1 MLIVEFIMVIVYPI
15 YFEHFVLLSLFLESH
30 LTTYH
35 SNTYVQLR
43 EITKKCTST
52 LDQEFETLTLAT
64 SASDGG
70 VYSLM

>member
-1 MLIVEFIMVIVYPI
+1 MFIVKFLMVIVYPI
-15 YFEHFVLLSLFLESH
+15 YFEHFVLLCLFLESH

-35 SNTYVQLR
+35 SNRYVQLR

-70 VYSLM
+70 AYSLM